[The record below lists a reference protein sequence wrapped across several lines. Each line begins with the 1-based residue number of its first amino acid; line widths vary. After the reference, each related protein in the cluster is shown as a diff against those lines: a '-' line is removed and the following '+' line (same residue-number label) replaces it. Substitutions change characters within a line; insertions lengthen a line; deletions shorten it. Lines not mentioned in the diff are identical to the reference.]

1 MLSDIFIKRPVL
13 ATVLGIVIVLIGGL
27 SVFGLPIQQYP
38 TIAPVQIQVSTVYAG
53 ANAETVAQSV
63 AAPIEAQIN
72 GVPDMLYMT
81 STSSASGQMTIN
93 VYFKESVDPDIA
105 QVLVQNRVNLATPQ
119 LPASVNS
126 FGVTVQQQSSNVLM
140 IIAITADAGRYPLT
154 YVTNFANLQVLNAIQ
169 RINGAGQATMFGDPN
184 QAMRIWLNPN
194 RMASL
199 GISASQVANVIK
211 NQNQLIG
218 AGQLGQPP
226 NDKPVVQTFPMTV
239 QQQFTKPKEYENLI
253 LRANSQDG
261 SAIVRLGDVGRAE
274 MGFEQYLS
282 TNQINGQN
290 TALIVVYQQ
299 PGANGIDVS
308 NQVRKTLLS
317 LKPSFP
323 AGINY
328 TIALDTTDF
337 VRLSIKEVV
346 KTLFEALLLVVV
358 VMYVFLQSVRA
369 SAIATTAILI
379 SITGTFAG
387 MLVLGFSLNLLTLFG
402 LVLAIG
408 LVVDDA
414 IVVIENATRN
424 IEEGGHDPQEAVHKA
439 MAEVTGPVIA
449 TVLVLAAVFVP
460 AAFISGPTGQLYKQF
475 AITIAVS
482 VAISGFVALTVTPA
496 MAALFLKPGKPV
508 QRGPFAWFNAG
519 FKKLEKGYGK
529 TIGLGIRG
537 WLAGLIVFAGM
548 IYVTVDLFRVLPT
561 SFVPNEDQGYVLA
574 IYALPDAA
582 SLDRSQAMAEKID
595 KLFAADPAV
604 LYRISIAGY
613 SLVDSQYRN
622 NYGTMWVQ
630 LKPFE
635 KRPTPELSADA
646 VIKRFMAKT
655 PEIEQAFTLAINPPS
670 IPGLGTQAGFDFWL
684 MSTGDQTP
692 AELQAVTQKF
702 MAEAKKRPE
711 LAGLSTGYRA
721 TGQQLKL
728 NIDRDKALLLGV
740 PLGDLYFTIQSLFG
754 SATASQFTQLNRVWN
769 VVVQADSQY
778 RRTPADLT
786 TAYVTGDKGQQIPLS
801 ALVTMNYEP
810 APTLVSHFNGFQAAQ
825 ITGDAAPGYSS
836 GQSLQAM
843 AEVAKASLPQG
854 YTYGWSGLAYSQEE
868 AGSSSAIVFMFGI
881 ILVFLI
887 LAAQYES
894 WSLPAAVMTTVPFGV
909 LGALIATYGRGLDND
924 VYFQIGLL
932 LMVGLAAKN
941 GILIVEFA
949 VEKLK
954 EGRTVTEAAVEAGEL
969 RLRPIIMT
977 SLAFIFGT
985 IPMAIATGA
994 GANARHS
1001 IGTGI
1006 IGGMIGA
1013 STLALLFVPIF
1024 FYLFKK
1030 GWQKQ
1035 EGGPAATA
1043 EAPAAPAEA
1052 AAPAAPA
1059 ATEATA
1065 TVIATPEEGKPA

>member
-1 MLSDIFIKRPVL
+1 MLSDIFIKRPIL
-13 ATVLGIVIVLIGGL
+13 ATVLGIIIVIIGGV
-27 SVFGLPIQQYP
+27 SIFGLPIQQYP

-72 GVPDMLYMT
+72 GVPDMLYMN
-81 STSSASGQMTIN
+81 STSSASGQLTIN
-93 VYFKESVDPDIA
+93 VYFKETVDPDIA

-119 LPASVNS
+119 LPAAVNTY
-126 FGVTVQQQSSNVLM
+126 GVTVQQQSSSVMML
-140 IIAITADAGRYPLT
+140 IAITADAGRYPLT
-154 YVTNFANLQVLNAIQ
+154 YVTNFANLQVLNSIQ
-169 RINGAGQATMFGDPN
+169 RIYGAGQATMFGDPN

-194 RMASL
+194 KMASL
-199 GISASQVANVIK
+199 GISAPQVAQVIK

-226 NDKPVVQTFPMTV
+226 TNGPVVQTFPMTV
-239 QQQFTKPKEYENLI
+239 QQQFTKPSEYDNLI
-253 LRANSQDG
+253 LRAASQDG
-261 SAIVRLGDVGRAE
+261 SALVRLGDVSRSE
-274 MGFEQYLS
+274 TGFQQYLS
-282 TNQINGQN
+282 YNKINGQN

-299 PGANGIDVS
+299 PGANGIQVS
-308 NQVRKTLLS
+308 NAVRKLL
-317 LKPSFP
+317 LQMKPSFP

-328 TIALDTTDF
+328 TIALDTNDF

-346 KTLFEALLLVVV
+346 KTLFEALLLVIV

-369 SAIATTAILI
+369 SAIATSAILI
-379 SITGTFAG
+379 AITGTFAG

-424 IEEGGHDPQEAVHKA
+424 IEEGGHSPQEAVHKA
-439 MAEVTGPVIA
+439 MEEVTGPVVA

-496 MAALFLKPGKPV
+496 FAALFLKPGKPP

-529 TIGLGIRG
+529 TIGIGIRG
-537 WLAGLIVFAGM
+537 WLAGLLVFGGM
-548 IYVTVDLFRVLPT
+548 IYFTIHLFGILPT

-574 IYALPDAA
+574 AYVLPDAA
-582 SLDRSQAMAEKID
+582 SLDRTQETADKID
-595 KLFAADPAV
+595 KIFADDPAT

-622 NYGTMWVQ
+622 NYGTFWIQ
-630 LKPFE
+630 LKDFD
-635 KRPTPELSADA
+635 KRTTPELSSDA
-646 VIKRFMAKT
+646 VIRRFMAKAK
-655 PEIEQAFTLAINPPS
+655 EFQKAFVLAIAPPS

-684 MSTGDQTP
+684 QSLNDQTP
-692 AELQAVTQKF
+692 AELQAINDKF
-702 MAEAKKRPE
+702 LAAARKRPE
-711 LAGLSTGYRA
+711 LAGVSSSYRA

-728 NIDRDKALLLGV
+728 NINRDKALLLGV

-754 SATASQFTQLNRVWN
+754 SATVSQYTELNRVWN
-769 VVVQADSQY
+769 VIVQADAPY
-778 RRTPADLT
+778 RQTPQDLL
-786 TAYVTGDKGQQIPLS
+786 TAYVSGDKGQQVPLS
-801 ALVTMNYEP
+801 ALVTLQYEP
-810 APTLVSHFNGFQAAQ
+810 APTLVSHFNGFPAAQ
-825 ITGDAAPGYSS
+825 FTGDAAPGYSS
-836 GQSLQAM
+836 GQAAQAM
-843 AEVAKASLPQG
+843 EEVAKQVLPQG
-854 YTYGWSGLAYSQEE
+854 YSYGWSGLYYSQLE

-881 ILVFLI
+881 LLVFLI

-909 LGALIATYGRGLDND
+909 LGALVATYGRGLDND

-949 VEKLK
+949 VAKLK
-954 EGRTVTEAAVEAGEL
+954 EGRSVTEAAIEAGEL

-985 IPMAIATGA
+985 VPMAIATGA

-1024 FYLFKK
+1024 FYLFQK
-1030 GWQKQ
+1030 GWKKR
-1035 EGGPAATA
+1035 EGEIAPPDVTTPDVPPPAA
-1043 EAPAAPAEA
+1043 
-1052 AAPAAPA
+1052 
-1059 ATEATA
+1059 
-1065 TVIATPEEGKPA
+1065 EEGKPA

>member
-1 MLSDIFIKRPVL
+1 MISDIFIKRPVL
-13 ATVLGIVIVLIGGL
+13 ATVLGIVIVIIGGL
-27 SVFGLPIQQYP
+27 SIFGLPIQQYP

-72 GVPDMLYMT
+72 GVPDMLYMN

-93 VYFKESVDPDIA
+93 VYFKETVDPDIA

-119 LPASVNS
+119 LPAAVNTY
-126 FGVTVQQQSSNVLM
+126 GVTVQQQSSSVMML
-140 IIAITADAGRYPLT
+140 IAITADAGRYPLT

-169 RINGAGQATMFGDPN
+169 RIYGAGQATMFGDPN

-194 RMASL
+194 KMASL
-199 GISASQVANVIK
+199 AISAPQVAEVIK

-226 NDKPVVQTFPMTV
+226 TSQPVVQTFPMTV
-239 QQQFTKPKEYENLI
+239 QQQFTKPSEYENLI
-253 LRANSQDG
+253 LRTSSQDG

-274 MGFEQYLS
+274 TGFQQYLS
-282 TNQINGQN
+282 YNKINGQN

-299 PGANGIDVS
+299 PGANGIQVS
-308 NQVRKTLLS
+308 NAVRALLKQM
-317 LKPSFP
+317 KPSFP
-323 AGINY
+323 SGISY
-328 TIALDTTDF
+328 TIALDTNDF

-346 KTLFEALLLVVV
+346 KTLFEALLLVIV
-358 VMYVFLQSVRA
+358 VMYIFLQNVRA
-369 SAIATTAILI
+369 AAIATSAILI
-379 SITGTFAG
+379 AITGTFAG

-439 MAEVTGPVIA
+439 MAEVTGPVVA

-482 VAISGFVALTVTPA
+482 VAISGLVALTVTPA
-496 MAALFLKPGKPV
+496 FAALFLKPGKPP

-529 TIGLGIRG
+529 TIGVGIRG

-548 IYVTVDLFRVLPT
+548 IYFTVDLFRVLPT

-574 IYALPDAA
+574 AYVLPDSA
-582 SLDRSQAMAEKID
+582 SLDRTQETADKID
-595 KLFAADPAV
+595 KIFSEDPAS

-622 NYGTMWVQ
+622 NYGVFWIQ
-630 LKPFE
+630 LKDFDQ
-635 KRPTPELSADA
+635 RTTPELSSDA
-646 VIKRFMAKT
+646 VIRRFMAKAKDFDK
-655 PEIEQAFTLAINPPS
+655 AFVLAIAPPS

-684 MSTGDQTP
+684 QALNDQTP
-692 AELQAVTQKF
+692 AELQAINDKF
-702 MAEAKKRPE
+702 LTEARKRPE
-711 LAGLSTGYRA
+711 LTGVSSSYHA

-728 NIDRDKALLLGV
+728 NINREKALLLGV
-740 PLGDLYFTIQSLFG
+740 PLGDLYFTIQALFG
-754 SATASQFTQLNRVWN
+754 SATVSQYTQLNRVWN
-769 VVVQADSQY
+769 VIVQADSQY
-778 RRTPADLT
+778 RVTPQDLL
-786 TAYVTGDKGQQIPLS
+786 TAYVSGSNGQQVPLS
-801 ALVTMNYEP
+801 ALVTLEYEP
-810 APTLVSHFNGFQAAQ
+810 APTLVSHFNGFPAAQ
-825 ITGDAAPGYSS
+825 FTGDAAPGYSS
-836 GQSLQAM
+836 GQAAQAM
-843 AEVAKASLPQG
+843 IEVAKDVLPQG
-854 YTYGWSGLAYSQEE
+854 YSYGWSGLYYSQLE
-868 AGSSSAIVFMFGI
+868 AGDSSAIVFMFGI
-881 ILVFLI
+881 LLVFLI

-909 LGALIATYGRGLDND
+909 LGALVATYGRGLDND

-949 VEKLK
+949 VAKLS
-954 EGRTVTEAAVEAGEL
+954 EGRTVTEAAIEAGEL

-1030 GWQKQ
+1030 GWKDKERDKSAGIETPTGTPPEQ
-1035 EGGPAATA
+1035 GRPA
-1043 EAPAAPAEA
+1043 
-1052 AAPAAPA
+1052 
-1059 ATEATA
+1059 
-1065 TVIATPEEGKPA
+1065 

>member
-1 MLSDIFIKRPVL
+1 MISDIFIKRPVL
-13 ATVLGIVIVLIGGL
+13 ATVLGIVIVMIG
-27 SVFGLPIQQYP
+27 SISAFFLPIQQYP
-38 TIAPVQIQVSTVYAG
+38 TIAPVQIQVTTVYAG

-119 LPASVNS
+119 LPASVNT

-140 IIAITADAGRYPLT
+140 IIAVTADAGRYPLT

-169 RINGAGQATMFGDPN
+169 RIDGAGQATMFGDPS

-199 GISASQVANVIK
+199 GISAPQVANVIK

-239 QQQFTKPKEYENLI
+239 QQQFTKPSEYENLI

-274 MGFEQYLS
+274 MGFQQYLS

-308 NQVRKTLLS
+308 NQVRQTLLS
-317 LKPSFP
+317 LKPLFP

-424 IEEGGHDPQEAVHKA
+424 IEEGGHGPQEAVQKA
-439 MAEVTGPVIA
+439 MSEVTGPVIA

-519 FKKLEKGYGK
+519 FKKLEKAYGK
-529 TIGLGIRG
+529 TIGVGIRG
-537 WLAGLIVFAGM
+537 WVAGLLAFAGM
-548 IYVTVDLFRVLPT
+548 IYFTVDLFRVLPT

-582 SLDRSQAMAEKID
+582 SLDRSQEMAEQLD
-595 KLFAADPAV
+595 KMFAEDPAV

-635 KRPTPELSADA
+635 QRATPELAADA
-646 VIKRFMAKT
+646 VIKRFMAKAHG
-655 PEIEQAFTLAINPPS
+655 IDKAFTLAINPPS

-692 AELQAVTQKF
+692 AELQATTQKF
-702 MAEAKKRPE
+702 MEEAKKRPE

-728 NIDRDKALLLGV
+728 NINREKALLLGV

-754 SATASQFTQLNRVWN
+754 SATVSQFTQLNRVWN
-769 VVVQADSQY
+769 VIVQADSQY
-778 RRTPADLT
+778 RATPADLT
-786 TAYVTGDKGQQIPLS
+786 TAYVTGDKGQQVPLS

-825 ITGDAAPGYSS
+825 ITGDAASGFSS

-843 AEVAKASLPQG
+843 QEVASTVLPQG
-854 YTYGWSGLAYSQEE
+854 YTYGWSGLAYSQQE

-954 EGRTVTEAAVEAGEL
+954 EGKTVTQAAVEAGEL

-1030 GWQKQ
+1030 GWRK
-1035 EGGPAATA
+1035 PAFVTTVEP
-1043 EAPAAPAEA
+1043 EAPIPTREGDPA
-1052 AAPAAPA
+1052 
-1059 ATEATA
+1059 
-1065 TVIATPEEGKPA
+1065 

>member
-13 ATVLGIVIVLIGGL
+13 ATVLGIIIVMVGGI

-38 TIAPVQIQVSTVYAG
+38 TIAPVQIQVTTVYAG
-53 ANAETVAQSV
+53 ANAETVAASV

-119 LPASVNS
+119 LPASVNTY
-126 FGVTVQQQSSNVLM
+126 GVTVQQQSSNVLM

-169 RINGAGQATMFGDPN
+169 RIDGAGQATMFGDPN

-199 GISASQVANVIK
+199 GISAPQVANVIK

-239 QQQFTKPKEYENLI
+239 QQQFTKPSEYENLI
-253 LRANSQDG
+253 LRANSGDG

-274 MGFEQYLS
+274 MGFQQYLS

-308 NQVRKTLLS
+308 NQVRQTLLN
-317 LKPSFP
+317 LKPLFP

-346 KTLFEALLLVVV
+346 KTLFEALILVII

-369 SAIATTAILI
+369 SAIATTAIII

-424 IEEGGHDPQEAVHKA
+424 IEEGGHDPQAAVHKA

-529 TIGLGIRG
+529 TIALGIRG
-537 WLAGLIVFAGM
+537 WLAGLLVFGGM
-548 IYVTVDLFRVLPT
+548 IYFTVDLFRVLPT
-561 SFVPNEDQGYVLA
+561 SFVPNEDQGYVLT

-582 SLDRSQAMAEKID
+582 SLDRTQDMAQHID
-595 KLFAADPAV
+595 KMFADDPAV

-635 KRPTPELSADA
+635 QRPTPDLSADA
-646 VIKRFMAKT
+646 VIKRFMAKAGS
-655 PEIEQAFTLAINPPS
+655 IDKAFTLAINPPS

-684 MSTGDQTP
+684 MSTGDQTA
-692 AELQAVTQKF
+692 AELQDVTQKF
-702 MAEAKKRPE
+702 MAAAKQRPE

-754 SATASQFTQLNRVWN
+754 SATVSQFTELNRVWN
-769 VVVQADSQY
+769 VIVQADSQY
-778 RRTPADLT
+778 RATPADLT
-786 TAYVTGDKGQQIPLS
+786 TAYVTGDKGQQVPLS
-801 ALVTMNYEP
+801 ALVTLDYEP

-843 AEVAKASLPQG
+843 KDVAADVLPQG

-868 AGSSSAIVFMFGI
+868 AGNSSAIVFMFGI

-1006 IGGMIGA
+1006 IGGMVGA

-1030 GWQKQ
+1030 GWQKREAEILREEQPPPPPAPQ
-1035 EGGPAATA
+1035 EGSPA
-1043 EAPAAPAEA
+1043 
-1052 AAPAAPA
+1052 
-1059 ATEATA
+1059 
-1065 TVIATPEEGKPA
+1065 

>member
-1 MLSDIFIKRPVL
+1 MLSDIFIKRPIL
-13 ATVLGIVIVLIGGL
+13 ATVLGIIIVIIGGV
-27 SVFGLPIQQYP
+27 SIFGLPIQQYP

-72 GVPDMLYMT
+72 GVPDMLYMN
-81 STSSASGQMTIN
+81 STSSASGQLTIN
-93 VYFKESVDPDIA
+93 VYFKETVDPDIA

-119 LPASVNS
+119 LPAAVNTY
-126 FGVTVQQQSSNVLM
+126 GVTVQQQSSSVMML
-140 IIAITADAGRYPLT
+140 IAITADAGRYPLT

-239 QQQFTKPKEYENLI
+239 QQQFTKPGEYENLI

-424 IEEGGHDPQEAVHKA
+424 IEEGGHSPQEAVHKA
-439 MAEVTGPVIA
+439 MEEVTGPVVA

-496 MAALFLKPGKPV
+496 FAALFLKPGKPP

-529 TIGLGIRG
+529 TIGIGIRG
-537 WLAGLIVFAGM
+537 WLAGLLVFGGM
-548 IYVTVDLFRVLPT
+548 IYFTIHLFGILPT

-574 IYALPDAA
+574 AYVLPDAA
-582 SLDRSQAMAEKID
+582 SLDRTQETADKID
-595 KLFAADPAV
+595 KIFADDPAT

-622 NYGTMWVQ
+622 NYGTFWIQ
-630 LKPFE
+630 LKDFD
-635 KRPTPELSADA
+635 KRTTPELSSDA
-646 VIKRFMAKT
+646 VIRRFMAKAK
-655 PEIEQAFTLAINPPS
+655 EFQKAFVLAIAPPS

-684 MSTGDQTP
+684 QSLNDQTP
-692 AELQAVTQKF
+692 AELQAINDKF
-702 MAEAKKRPE
+702 LAAARKRPE
-711 LAGLSTGYRA
+711 LAGVSSSYRA

-728 NIDRDKALLLGV
+728 NINRDKALLLGV

-754 SATASQFTQLNRVWN
+754 SATVSQYTELNRVWN
-769 VVVQADSQY
+769 VIVQADAPY
-778 RRTPADLT
+778 RQTPQDLL
-786 TAYVTGDKGQQIPLS
+786 TAYVSGDKGQQVPLS
-801 ALVTMNYEP
+801 ALVTLQYEP
-810 APTLVSHFNGFQAAQ
+810 APTLVSHFNGFPAAQ
-825 ITGDAAPGYSS
+825 FTGDAAPGYSS
-836 GQSLQAM
+836 GQAAQAM
-843 AEVAKASLPQG
+843 EEVAKQVLPQG
-854 YTYGWSGLAYSQEE
+854 YSYGWSGLYYSQLE

-881 ILVFLI
+881 LLVFLI

-909 LGALIATYGRGLDND
+909 LGALVATYGRGLDND

-949 VEKLK
+949 VAKLK
-954 EGRTVTEAAVEAGEL
+954 EGRSVTEAAIEAGEL

-985 IPMAIATGA
+985 VPMAIATGA

-1024 FYLFKK
+1024 FYLFQK
-1030 GWQKQ
+1030 GWKKR
-1035 EGGPAATA
+1035 EGEIAPPDVTTPDVPPPAA
-1043 EAPAAPAEA
+1043 
-1052 AAPAAPA
+1052 
-1059 ATEATA
+1059 
-1065 TVIATPEEGKPA
+1065 EEGKPA

>member
-1 MLSDIFIKRPVL
+1 MLSDIFIKRPIL
-13 ATVLGIVIVLIGGL
+13 ATVLGIIIVIIGGV
-27 SVFGLPIQQYP
+27 SIFGLPIQQYP

-72 GVPDMLYMT
+72 GVPDMLYMN
-81 STSSASGQMTIN
+81 STSSASGQLTIN
-93 VYFKESVDPDIA
+93 VYFKETVDPDIA

-119 LPASVNS
+119 LPAAVNTY
-126 FGVTVQQQSSNVLM
+126 GVTVQQQSSSVMML
-140 IIAITADAGRYPLT
+140 IAITADAGRYPLT
-154 YVTNFANLQVLNAIQ
+154 YVTNFANLQVLNSIQ
-169 RINGAGQATMFGDPN
+169 RIYGAGQATMFGDPN

-194 RMASL
+194 KMASL
-199 GISASQVANVIK
+199 GISAPQVAQVIK

-226 NDKPVVQTFPMTV
+226 TNGPVVQTFPMTV
-239 QQQFTKPKEYENLI
+239 QQQFTKPSEYDNLI
-253 LRANSQDG
+253 LRAASQDG
-261 SAIVRLGDVGRAE
+261 SALVRLGDVSRSE
-274 MGFEQYLS
+274 TGFQQYLS
-282 TNQINGQN
+282 YNKINGQN

-299 PGANGIDVS
+299 PGANGIQVS
-308 NQVRKTLLS
+308 NAVRKLL
-317 LKPSFP
+317 LQMKPSFP

-328 TIALDTTDF
+328 TIALDTNDF

-346 KTLFEALLLVVV
+346 KTLFEALLLVIV

-369 SAIATTAILI
+369 SAIATSAILI
-379 SITGTFAG
+379 AITGTFAG

-424 IEEGGHDPQEAVHKA
+424 IEEGGHSPQEAVHKA
-439 MAEVTGPVIA
+439 MEEVTGPVVA

-496 MAALFLKPGKPV
+496 FAALFLKPGKPP

-529 TIGLGIRG
+529 TIGIGIRG
-537 WLAGLIVFAGM
+537 WLAGLLVFGGM
-548 IYVTVDLFRVLPT
+548 IYFTIHLFGILPT

-574 IYALPDAA
+574 AYVLPDAA
-582 SLDRSQAMAEKID
+582 SLDRTQETADKID
-595 KLFAADPAV
+595 KIFADDPAT

-622 NYGTMWVQ
+622 NYGTFWIQ
-630 LKPFE
+630 LKDFD
-635 KRPTPELSADA
+635 KRTTPELSSDA
-646 VIKRFMAKT
+646 VIRRFMAKAK
-655 PEIEQAFTLAINPPS
+655 EFQKAFVLAIAPPS

-684 MSTGDQTP
+684 QSLNDQTP
-692 AELQAVTQKF
+692 AELQAINDKF
-702 MAEAKKRPE
+702 LAAARKRPE
-711 LAGLSTGYRA
+711 LAGVSSSYRA

-728 NIDRDKALLLGV
+728 NINRDKALLLGV

-754 SATASQFTQLNRVWN
+754 SATVSQYTELNRVWN
-769 VVVQADSQY
+769 VIVQADAPY
-778 RRTPADLT
+778 RQTPQDLL
-786 TAYVTGDKGQQIPLS
+786 TAYVSGDKGQQVPLS
-801 ALVTMNYEP
+801 ALVTLQYEP
-810 APTLVSHFNGFQAAQ
+810 APTLVSHFNGFPAAQ
-825 ITGDAAPGYSS
+825 FTGDAAPGYSS
-836 GQSLQAM
+836 GQAAQAM
-843 AEVAKASLPQG
+843 EEVAKQVLPQG
-854 YTYGWSGLAYSQEE
+854 YSYGWSGLYYSQLE

-881 ILVFLI
+881 LLVFLI

-909 LGALIATYGRGLDND
+909 LGALVATYGRGLDND

-949 VEKLK
+949 VAKLK
-954 EGRTVTEAAVEAGEL
+954 EGRSVTEAAIEAGEL

-985 IPMAIATGA
+985 VPMAIATGA

-1024 FYLFKK
+1024 FYLFQK
-1030 GWQKQ
+1030 GWKKR
-1035 EGGPAATA
+1035 EGEIVPPDVT
-1043 EAPAAPAEA
+1043 
-1052 AAPAAPA
+1052 
-1059 ATEATA
+1059 
-1065 TVIATPEEGKPA
+1065 TPDVPPPVAEEGKPA

>member
-13 ATVLGIVIVLIGGL
+13 ASVLGIVIVIIGAV
-27 SVFGLPIQQYP
+27 SIFGLPIQQYP

-72 GVPDMLYMT
+72 GVPDMLYMN

-93 VYFKESVDPDIA
+93 VYFKETVDPDIA

-119 LPASVNS
+119 LPAAVNTY
-126 FGVTVQQQSSNVLM
+126 GVTVQQQSSSVMML
-140 IIAITADAGRYPLT
+140 IAITADAGRYPLT

-169 RINGAGQATMFGDPN
+169 RIYGAGQATMFGDPN
-184 QAMRIWLNPN
+184 QAMRIWLNPD

-199 GISASQVANVIK
+199 GISAPQVAEVIK

-226 NDKPVVQTFPMTV
+226 TDGPVVQTFPMTV
-239 QQQFTKPKEYENLI
+239 QQQFTQASEYDSLI

-261 SAIVRLGDVGRAE
+261 SAIVRLGDVGRSE
-274 MGFEQYLS
+274 TGFQQYLS
-282 TNQINGQN
+282 YNKINGQN

-299 PGANGIDVS
+299 PGANGIQVS
-308 NQVRKTLLS
+308 NAVRALLAQM
-317 LKPSFP
+317 KPSFP
-323 AGINY
+323 SGINY
-328 TIALDTTDF
+328 TVALDTNDF

-346 KTLFEALLLVVV
+346 KTLFEALLLVIV

-369 SAIATTAILI
+369 SAIATLAILI

-439 MAEVTGPVIA
+439 MEEVTGPVIA

-496 MAALFLKPGKPV
+496 FAALFLKPGKPP

-529 TIGLGIRG
+529 TIGVGIRG
-537 WLAGLIVFAGM
+537 WLAGLIVFGGM
-548 IYVTVDLFRVLPT
+548 IYFTYDLFRVLPT

-574 IYALPDAA
+574 AYVLPDAA
-582 SLDRSQAMAEKID
+582 SLDRTQDVANKID
-595 KLFAADPAV
+595 KIFSEDPAS

-622 NYGTMWVQ
+622 NYGVFWIQ
-630 LKPFE
+630 LKDFDQ
-635 KRPTPELSADA
+635 RTTPELSSDA
-646 VIKRFMAKT
+646 VIQRFMAKSK
-655 PEIEQAFTLAINPPS
+655 EFEKAFVLAIAPPS

-684 MSTGDQTP
+684 QALNDQSP
-692 AELQAVTQKF
+692 AELQAINDKF
-702 MAEAKKRPE
+702 LAAARKRPE
-711 LAGLSTGYRA
+711 LAGVSSSYRA

-728 NIDRDKALLLGV
+728 DIDRDKALLLGV

-754 SATASQFTQLNRVWN
+754 SATVSQYTQLNRVWN
-769 VVVQADSQY
+769 VIMQADAPF
-778 RRTPADLT
+778 RETPSDLLK
-786 TAYVTGDKGQQIPLS
+786 AYVSGDKGQQVPLS
-801 ALVTMNYEP
+801 ALVSLKYEP
-810 APTLVSHFNGFQAAQ
+810 APTLVSHFNGFPAAQ
-825 ITGDAAPGYSS
+825 FTGDAAPGYSS
-836 GQSLQAM
+836 GQAAQAM
-843 AEVAKASLPQG
+843 IDVAKEVLPQG
-854 YTYGWSGLAYSQEE
+854 YSYGWSGLYYSQLE

-881 ILVFLI
+881 LLVFLI

-909 LGALIATYGRGLDND
+909 LGALVATYGRGLDND

-949 VEKLK
+949 VAKLK
-954 EGRTVTEAAVEAGEL
+954 EGRTVTEAAIEAGEL

-1006 IGGMIGA
+1006 IGGMLGA
-1013 STLALLFVPIF
+1013 STLALMFVPIF

-1030 GWQKQ
+1030 GWQK
-1035 EGGPAATA
+1035 PV
-1043 EAPAAPAEA
+1043 PAAPKADLPPPTKEGE
-1052 AAPAAPA
+1052 PA
-1059 ATEATA
+1059 
-1065 TVIATPEEGKPA
+1065 

>member
-13 ATVLGIVIVLIGGL
+13 ASVLGIVIVIIGAV
-27 SVFGLPIQQYP
+27 SIFGLPIQQYP

-72 GVPDMLYMT
+72 GVPDMLYMN
-81 STSSASGQMTIN
+81 STSSASGQLTIN
-93 VYFKESVDPDIA
+93 VYFKETVDPDIA

-119 LPASVNS
+119 LPAAVNTY
-126 FGVTVQQQSSNVLM
+126 GVTVQQQSSSVMML
-140 IIAITADAGRYPLT
+140 IAITADAGRYPLT

-169 RINGAGQATMFGDPN
+169 RIYGAGQATMFGDPN
-184 QAMRIWLNPN
+184 QAMRIWLNPD

-199 GISASQVANVIK
+199 GISAPQVAEVIK

-226 NDKPVVQTFPMTV
+226 TDKPVVQTFPMTV
-239 QQQFTKPKEYENLI
+239 QQQFTKGSEYENLI
-253 LRANSQDG
+253 LRTNSKDG

-274 MGFEQYLS
+274 TGFQQYLS
-282 TNQINGQN
+282 YNKINGQN

-299 PGANGIDVS
+299 PGANGIQVS
-308 NQVRKTLLS
+308 NAVRALLAEM
-317 LKPSFP
+317 KPSFP
-323 AGINY
+323 SGIDY
-328 TIALDTTDF
+328 TIALDTNDF
-337 VRLSIKEVV
+337 VRLSIKEVIV
-346 KTLFEALLLVVV
+346 TLFEALLLVIV
-358 VMYVFLQSVRA
+358 VMYIFLQSVRA
-369 SAIATTAILI
+369 SAIATLAILI

-424 IEEGGHDPQEAVHKA
+424 IEEGGHSPQEAVHKA
-439 MAEVTGPVIA
+439 MLEVTGPVIA

-496 MAALFLKPGKPV
+496 FAALFLKPGKPP

-529 TIGLGIRG
+529 TIGVGIRG
-537 WLAGLIVFAGM
+537 WLAGLLVFGGM
-548 IYVTVDLFRVLPT
+548 IYFTYDLFRVLPT

-574 IYALPDAA
+574 AYVLPDAA
-582 SLDRSQAMAEKID
+582 SLDRSQDIADKID
-595 KLFAADPAV
+595 KIFSEDPAS

-622 NYGTMWVQ
+622 NYGVFWIQ
-630 LKPFE
+630 LKDFDQ
-635 KRPTPELSADA
+635 RTTPELSADA
-646 VIKRFMAKT
+646 VIQRFMAKAKGF
-655 PEIEQAFTLAINPPS
+655 EKAFVLAIAPPS

-684 MSTGDQTP
+684 QALNDQTP
-692 AELQAVTQKF
+692 AELQAINDKF
-702 MAEAKKRPE
+702 LAAARKRPE
-711 LAGLSTGYRA
+711 LAGVSSSYRA
-721 TGQQLKL
+721 SGQQLKL
-728 NIDRDKALLLGV
+728 NIDREKALLLGV

-754 SATASQFTQLNRVWN
+754 SATVSQYTQLNRVWN
-769 VVVQADSQY
+769 VIMQADSPF
-778 RRTPADLT
+778 RETPADLLK
-786 TAYVTGDKGQQIPLS
+786 AYVSGDKGQQVPLS
-801 ALVTMNYEP
+801 ALVSLEYEP
-810 APTLVSHFNGFQAAQ
+810 APTLVSHFNGFPAAQ
-825 ITGDAAPGYSS
+825 FTGDAAPGYSS
-836 GQSLQAM
+836 GQAAQAM
-843 AEVAKASLPQG
+843 AEIAQEVLPQG
-854 YTYGWSGLAYSQEE
+854 YSYGWSGLYYSQQE

-881 ILVFLI
+881 LLVFLI

-909 LGALIATYGRGLDND
+909 LGALVATYGRGLDND

-949 VEKLK
+949 VAKLK
-954 EGRTVTEAAVEAGEL
+954 EGRTVTEAAIEAGEL

-1006 IGGMIGA
+1006 IGGMLGA
-1013 STLALLFVPIF
+1013 STLALMFVPIF
-1024 FYLFKK
+1024 FYLFQK
-1030 GWQKQ
+1030 GWKKRPPVAPKAELPPPAK
-1035 EGGPAATA
+1035 EGNLA
-1043 EAPAAPAEA
+1043 
-1052 AAPAAPA
+1052 
-1059 ATEATA
+1059 
-1065 TVIATPEEGKPA
+1065 

>member
-1 MLSDIFIKRPVL
+1 MLSDIFIKRPIL
-13 ATVLGIVIVLIGGL
+13 ATVLGIIIVIIGGV
-27 SVFGLPIQQYP
+27 SIFGLPIQQYP

-72 GVPDMLYMT
+72 GVPDMLYMN
-81 STSSASGQMTIN
+81 STSSASGQLTIN
-93 VYFKESVDPDIA
+93 VYFKETVDPDIA

-119 LPASVNS
+119 LPAAVNTY
-126 FGVTVQQQSSNVLM
+126 GVTVQQQSSSVMML
-140 IIAITADAGRYPLT
+140 IAITADAGRYPLT
-154 YVTNFANLQVLNAIQ
+154 YVTNFANLQVLNSIQ
-169 RINGAGQATMFGDPN
+169 RIYGAGQATMFGDPN

-194 RMASL
+194 KMASL
-199 GISASQVANVIK
+199 GISAPQVAQVIK

-226 NDKPVVQTFPMTV
+226 TNGPVVQTFPMTV
-239 QQQFTKPKEYENLI
+239 QQQFTKPSEYDNLI
-253 LRANSQDG
+253 LRAASQDG
-261 SAIVRLGDVGRAE
+261 SALVRLGDVSRSE
-274 MGFEQYLS
+274 TGFQQYLS
-282 TNQINGQN
+282 YNKINGQN

-299 PGANGIDVS
+299 PGANGIQVS
-308 NQVRKTLLS
+308 NAVRKLL
-317 LKPSFP
+317 LQMKPSFP

-328 TIALDTTDF
+328 TIALDTNDF

-346 KTLFEALLLVVV
+346 KTLFEALLLVIV

-369 SAIATTAILI
+369 SAIATSAILI
-379 SITGTFAG
+379 AITGTFAG

-424 IEEGGHDPQEAVHKA
+424 IEEGGHSPQEAVHKA
-439 MAEVTGPVIA
+439 MEEVTGPVVA

-496 MAALFLKPGKPV
+496 FAALFLKPGKPP

-529 TIGLGIRG
+529 TIGIGIRG
-537 WLAGLIVFAGM
+537 WLAGLLVFGGM
-548 IYVTVDLFRVLPT
+548 IYFTIHLFGILPT

-574 IYALPDAA
+574 AYVLPDAA
-582 SLDRSQAMAEKID
+582 SLDRTQETADKID
-595 KLFAADPAV
+595 KIFADDPAT

-622 NYGTMWVQ
+622 NYGTFWIQ
-630 LKPFE
+630 LKDFD
-635 KRPTPELSADA
+635 KRTTPELSSDA
-646 VIKRFMAKT
+646 VIRRFMAKAK
-655 PEIEQAFTLAINPPS
+655 EFQKAFVLAIAPPS

-684 MSTGDQTP
+684 QSLNDQTP
-692 AELQAVTQKF
+692 AELQAINDKF
-702 MAEAKKRPE
+702 LAAARKRPE
-711 LAGLSTGYRA
+711 LAGVSSSYRA

-728 NIDRDKALLLGV
+728 NINRDKALLLGV

-754 SATASQFTQLNRVWN
+754 SATVSQYTELNRVWN
-769 VVVQADSQY
+769 VIVQADAPY
-778 RRTPADLT
+778 RQTPQDLL
-786 TAYVTGDKGQQIPLS
+786 TAYVSGDKGQQVPLS
-801 ALVTMNYEP
+801 ALVTLQYEP
-810 APTLVSHFNGFQAAQ
+810 APTLVSHFNGFPAAQ
-825 ITGDAAPGYSS
+825 FTGDAAPGYSS
-836 GQSLQAM
+836 GQAAQAM
-843 AEVAKASLPQG
+843 EEVAKQVLPQG
-854 YTYGWSGLAYSQEE
+854 YSYGWSGLYYSQLE

-881 ILVFLI
+881 LLVFLI

-909 LGALIATYGRGLDND
+909 LGALVATYGRGLDND

-1024 FYLFKK
+1024 FYLFQK
-1030 GWQKQ
+1030 GWKKR
-1035 EGGPAATA
+1035 EGEIAPPDVTTPDVPPPAA
-1043 EAPAAPAEA
+1043 
-1052 AAPAAPA
+1052 
-1059 ATEATA
+1059 
-1065 TVIATPEEGKPA
+1065 EEGKPA

>member
-1 MLSDIFIKRPVL
+1 MLSDIFIKRPIL
-13 ATVLGIVIVLIGGL
+13 ATVLGIIIVIIGGV
-27 SVFGLPIQQYP
+27 SIFGLPIQQYP

-72 GVPDMLYMT
+72 GVPDMLYMN
-81 STSSASGQMTIN
+81 STSSASGQLTIN
-93 VYFKESVDPDIA
+93 VYFKETVDPDIA

-119 LPASVNS
+119 LPAAVNTY
-126 FGVTVQQQSSNVLM
+126 GVTVQQQSSSVMML
-140 IIAITADAGRYPLT
+140 IAITADAGRYPLT
-154 YVTNFANLQVLNAIQ
+154 YVTNFANLQVLNSIQ
-169 RINGAGQATMFGDPN
+169 RIYGAGQATMFGDPN

-194 RMASL
+194 KMASL
-199 GISASQVANVIK
+199 GISAPQVAQVIK

-226 NDKPVVQTFPMTV
+226 TNGPVVQTFPMTV
-239 QQQFTKPKEYENLI
+239 QQQFTKPSEYDNLI
-253 LRANSQDG
+253 LRASSQDG
-261 SAIVRLGDVGRAE
+261 SALVRLGDVGRSE
-274 MGFEQYLS
+274 TGFQQYLS
-282 TNQINGQN
+282 YNKINGDN

-299 PGANGIDVS
+299 PGANGIQVS
-308 NQVRKTLLS
+308 NAVRKLL
-317 LKPSFP
+317 LQMKPSFP

-328 TIALDTTDF
+328 TIALDTNDF

-346 KTLFEALLLVVV
+346 KTLFEALLLVIV

-369 SAIATTAILI
+369 SAIATSAILI
-379 SITGTFAG
+379 AITGTFAG

-424 IEEGGHDPQEAVHKA
+424 IEEGGHSPQEAVHKA
-439 MAEVTGPVIA
+439 MEEVTGPVVA

-496 MAALFLKPGKPV
+496 FAALFLKPGKPP

-529 TIGLGIRG
+529 TIGIGIRG
-537 WLAGLIVFAGM
+537 WLAGLLVFGGM
-548 IYVTVDLFRVLPT
+548 IYFTIHLFGILPT

-574 IYALPDAA
+574 AYVLPDAA
-582 SLDRSQAMAEKID
+582 SLDRTQETADKID
-595 KLFAADPAV
+595 KIFADDPAT

-622 NYGTMWVQ
+622 NYGTFWIQ
-630 LKPFE
+630 LKDFD
-635 KRPTPELSADA
+635 KRTTPELSSDA
-646 VIKRFMAKT
+646 VIRRFMAKAK
-655 PEIEQAFTLAINPPS
+655 EFQKAFVLAIAPPS

-684 MSTGDQTP
+684 QSLNDQTP
-692 AELQAVTQKF
+692 AELQAINDKF
-702 MAEAKKRPE
+702 LAAARKRPE
-711 LAGLSTGYRA
+711 LAGVSSSYRA

-728 NIDRDKALLLGV
+728 NINRDKALLLGV

-754 SATASQFTQLNRVWN
+754 SATVSQYTELNRVWN
-769 VVVQADSQY
+769 VIVQADAPY
-778 RRTPADLT
+778 RQTPQDLL
-786 TAYVTGDKGQQIPLS
+786 TAYVSGDKGQQVPLS
-801 ALVTMNYEP
+801 ALVTLQYEP
-810 APTLVSHFNGFQAAQ
+810 APTLVSHFNGFPAAQ
-825 ITGDAAPGYSS
+825 FTGDAAPGYSS
-836 GQSLQAM
+836 GQAAQAM
-843 AEVAKASLPQG
+843 EEVAKQVLPQG
-854 YTYGWSGLAYSQEE
+854 YSYGWSGLYYSQLE

-881 ILVFLI
+881 LLVFLI

-909 LGALIATYGRGLDND
+909 LGALVATYGRGLDND

-949 VEKLK
+949 VAKLK
-954 EGRTVTEAAVEAGEL
+954 EGRSVTEAAIEAGEL

-985 IPMAIATGA
+985 VPMAIATGA

-1024 FYLFKK
+1024 FYLFQK
-1030 GWQKQ
+1030 GWKKR
-1035 EGGPAATA
+1035 EGEIAPPDVTTPDVPPPAA
-1043 EAPAAPAEA
+1043 
-1052 AAPAAPA
+1052 
-1059 ATEATA
+1059 
-1065 TVIATPEEGKPA
+1065 EEGKPA

>member
-1 MLSDIFIKRPVL
+1 MLSDVFIKRPIL
-13 ATVLGIVIVLIGGL
+13 ATVLGIVIVIIGAV
-27 SVFGLPIQQYP
+27 SIFGLPIQQYP

-72 GVPDMLYMT
+72 GVPDMLYMN
-81 STSSASGQMTIN
+81 STSSASGQLTIN
-93 VYFKESVDPDIA
+93 VYFKETVDPDIA

-119 LPASVNS
+119 LPAAVNTY
-126 FGVTVQQQSSNVLM
+126 GVTVQQQSSSVMML
-140 IIAITADAGRYPLT
+140 IAITADAGRYPLT

-169 RINGAGQATMFGDPN
+169 RIYGAGQATMFGDPN

-194 RMASL
+194 KMASL
-199 GISASQVANVIK
+199 GISAPQVAEVIK

-226 NDKPVVQTFPMTV
+226 TPGPVVQTFPMTV
-239 QQQFTKPKEYENLI
+239 QQQFTKPSEYDNLI
-253 LRANSQDG
+253 LRASSQDG
-261 SAIVRLGDVGRAE
+261 SALVRLGDVGRSE
-274 MGFEQYLS
+274 TGFQQYLS
-282 TNQINGQN
+282 YNKINGQN

-299 PGANGIDVS
+299 PGANGIQVS
-308 NQVRKTLLS
+308 NAVRKLL
-317 LKPSFP
+317 LQMKPSFP
-323 AGINY
+323 SGINY
-328 TIALDTTDF
+328 TIALDTNDF

-346 KTLFEALLLVVV
+346 KTLFEALLLVIV
-358 VMYVFLQSVRA
+358 VMYVFLQNVRA
-369 SAIATTAILI
+369 AAIATSAILI
-379 SITGTFAG
+379 AITGTFAG

-424 IEEGGHDPQEAVHKA
+424 IEEGGHSPQEAVHKA
-439 MAEVTGPVIA
+439 MEEVTGPVVA

-496 MAALFLKPGKPV
+496 FAALFLKPGKPP

-529 TIGLGIRG
+529 TIGVGIRG
-537 WLAGLIVFAGM
+537 WLAGLLVFGGM
-548 IYVTVDLFRVLPT
+548 IYFTVDLFRILPT

-574 IYALPDAA
+574 AYVLPDAA
-582 SLDRSQAMAEKID
+582 SLDRTQGVADKID
-595 KLFAADPAV
+595 KIFADDPAT

-622 NYGTMWVQ
+622 NYGTFWIQ
-630 LKPFE
+630 LKDFD
-635 KRPTPELSADA
+635 KRTTPELSSDA
-646 VIKRFMAKT
+646 VIRRFMAKSK
-655 PEIEQAFTLAINPPS
+655 EFEKAFVLAIAPPS

-684 MSTGDQTP
+684 QALNDQTP
-692 AELQAVTQKF
+692 AELQAINDKF
-702 MAEAKKRPE
+702 LAAARKRPE
-711 LAGLSTGYRA
+711 LSGVSSSYRA

-728 NIDRDKALLLGV
+728 NINREKALLLGV

-754 SATASQFTQLNRVWN
+754 SATVSQYTELNRVWN
-769 VVVQADSQY
+769 VIVQADAPY
-778 RRTPADLT
+778 RETPQDLL
-786 TAYVTGDKGQQIPLS
+786 TAYVSGAKGQQVPLS
-801 ALVTMNYEP
+801 ALVSLEYEP
-810 APTLVSHFNGFQAAQ
+810 APTLVSHFNGFPAAQ
-825 ITGDAAPGYSS
+825 FTGDAAPGYSS
-836 GQSLQAM
+836 GQAAQAM
-843 AEVAKASLPQG
+843 IDVAKDVLPQG
-854 YTYGWSGLAYSQEE
+854 YSYGWSGLYYSQLE

-881 ILVFLI
+881 LLVFLI

-909 LGALIATYGRGLDND
+909 LGALVATYGRGLDND

-949 VEKLK
+949 VAKLK
-954 EGRTVTEAAVEAGEL
+954 EGRTVTEAAIEAGEL

-985 IPMAIATGA
+985 VPMAIATGA

-1024 FYLFKK
+1024 FYLFQK
-1030 GWQKQ
+1030 GWQKPK
-1035 EGGPAATA
+1035 GG
-1043 EAPAAPAEA
+1043 EAPKTEPVVPA
-1052 AAPAAPA
+1052 
-1059 ATEATA
+1059 
-1065 TVIATPEEGKPA
+1065 EEGKPA

>member
-1 MLSDIFIKRPVL
+1 MLSDIFIKRPIL
-13 ATVLGIVIVLIGGL
+13 ATVLGIIIVIIGGV
-27 SVFGLPIQQYP
+27 SIFGLPIQQYP

-72 GVPDMLYMT
+72 GVPDMLYMN
-81 STSSASGQMTIN
+81 STSSASGQLTIN
-93 VYFKESVDPDIA
+93 VYFKETVDPDIA

-119 LPASVNS
+119 LPAAVNTY
-126 FGVTVQQQSSNVLM
+126 GVTVQQQSSSVMML
-140 IIAITADAGRYPLT
+140 IAITADAGRYPLT
-154 YVTNFANLQVLNAIQ
+154 YVTNFANLQVLNSIQ
-169 RINGAGQATMFGDPN
+169 RIYGAGQATMFGDPN

-194 RMASL
+194 KMASL
-199 GISASQVANVIK
+199 GISAPQVAQVIK

-226 NDKPVVQTFPMTV
+226 TNGPVVQTFPMTV
-239 QQQFTKPKEYENLI
+239 QQQFTKPSEYDNLI
-253 LRANSQDG
+253 LRAASQDG
-261 SAIVRLGDVGRAE
+261 SALVRLGDVSRSE
-274 MGFEQYLS
+274 TGFQQYLS
-282 TNQINGQN
+282 YNKINGQN

-299 PGANGIDVS
+299 PGANGIQVS
-308 NQVRKTLLS
+308 NAVRKLL
-317 LKPSFP
+317 LQMKPSFP

-328 TIALDTTDF
+328 TIALDTNDF

-346 KTLFEALLLVVV
+346 KTLFEALLLVIV

-369 SAIATTAILI
+369 SAIATSAILI
-379 SITGTFAG
+379 AITGTFAG

-424 IEEGGHDPQEAVHKA
+424 IEEGGHSPQEAVHKA
-439 MAEVTGPVIA
+439 MEEVTGPVVA

-496 MAALFLKPGKPV
+496 FAALFLKPGKPP

-529 TIGLGIRG
+529 TIGIGIRG
-537 WLAGLIVFAGM
+537 WLAGLLVFGGM
-548 IYVTVDLFRVLPT
+548 IYFTIHLFGILPT

-574 IYALPDAA
+574 AYVLPDAA
-582 SLDRSQAMAEKID
+582 SLDRTQETADKID
-595 KLFAADPAV
+595 KIFADDPAT

-622 NYGTMWVQ
+622 NYGTFWIQ
-630 LKPFE
+630 LKDFD
-635 KRPTPELSADA
+635 KRTTPELSSDA
-646 VIKRFMAKT
+646 VIRRFMAKAK
-655 PEIEQAFTLAINPPS
+655 EFQKAFVLAIAPPS

-684 MSTGDQTP
+684 QSLNDQTP
-692 AELQAVTQKF
+692 AELQAINDKF
-702 MAEAKKRPE
+702 LAAARKRPE
-711 LAGLSTGYRA
+711 LAGVSSSYRA

-728 NIDRDKALLLGV
+728 NINRDKALLLGV

-754 SATASQFTQLNRVWN
+754 SATVSQYTELNRVWN
-769 VVVQADSQY
+769 VIVQADAPY
-778 RRTPADLT
+778 RQTPQDLL
-786 TAYVTGDKGQQIPLS
+786 TAYVSGDKGQQVPLS
-801 ALVTMNYEP
+801 ALVTLQYEP
-810 APTLVSHFNGFQAAQ
+810 APTLVSHFNGFPAAQ
-825 ITGDAAPGYSS
+825 FTGDAAPGYSS
-836 GQSLQAM
+836 GQAAQAM
-843 AEVAKASLPQG
+843 VDVAKQVLPQG
-854 YTYGWSGLAYSQEE
+854 YSYGWSGLYYSQLE

-881 ILVFLI
+881 LLVFLI

-909 LGALIATYGRGLDND
+909 LGALVATYGRGLDND

-949 VEKLK
+949 VAKLK
-954 EGRTVTEAAVEAGEL
+954 EGRSVTEAAIEAGEL

-985 IPMAIATGA
+985 VPMAIATGA

-1024 FYLFKK
+1024 FYLFQK
-1030 GWQKQ
+1030 GWKKR
-1035 EGGPAATA
+1035 EGEIVPPDVT
-1043 EAPAAPAEA
+1043 
-1052 AAPAAPA
+1052 
-1059 ATEATA
+1059 
-1065 TVIATPEEGKPA
+1065 TPDVPPPVAEEGKPA

>member
-1 MLSDIFIKRPVL
+1 MLSDIFIKRPIL
-13 ATVLGIVIVLIGGL
+13 ATVLGIIIVIIGGV
-27 SVFGLPIQQYP
+27 SIFGLPIQQYP

-72 GVPDMLYMT
+72 GVPDMLYMN
-81 STSSASGQMTIN
+81 STSSASGQLTIN
-93 VYFKESVDPDIA
+93 VYFKETVDPDIA

-119 LPASVNS
+119 LPAAVNTY
-126 FGVTVQQQSSNVLM
+126 GVTVQQQSSSVMML
-140 IIAITADAGRYPLT
+140 IAITADAGRYPLT
-154 YVTNFANLQVLNAIQ
+154 YVTNFANLQVLNSIQ
-169 RINGAGQATMFGDPN
+169 RIYGAGQATMFGDPN

-194 RMASL
+194 KMASL
-199 GISASQVANVIK
+199 GISAPQVAQVIK

-226 NDKPVVQTFPMTV
+226 TNGPVVQTFPMTV
-239 QQQFTKPKEYENLI
+239 QQQFTKPSEYDNLI
-253 LRANSQDG
+253 LRASSQDG
-261 SAIVRLGDVGRAE
+261 SALVRLGDVGRSE
-274 MGFEQYLS
+274 TGFQQYLS
-282 TNQINGQN
+282 YNKINGDN

-299 PGANGIDVS
+299 PGANGIQVS
-308 NQVRKTLLS
+308 NAVRKLL
-317 LKPSFP
+317 LQMKPSFP

-328 TIALDTTDF
+328 TIALDTNDF

-424 IEEGGHDPQEAVHKA
+424 IEEGGHSPQEAVHKA
-439 MAEVTGPVIA
+439 MEEVTGPVVA

-496 MAALFLKPGKPV
+496 FAALFLKPGKPP

-529 TIGLGIRG
+529 TIGIGIRG
-537 WLAGLIVFAGM
+537 WLAGLLVFGGM
-548 IYVTVDLFRVLPT
+548 IYFTIHLFGILPT

-574 IYALPDAA
+574 AYVLPDAA
-582 SLDRSQAMAEKID
+582 SLDRTQETADKID
-595 KLFAADPAV
+595 KIFADDPAT

-622 NYGTMWVQ
+622 NYGTFWIQ
-630 LKPFE
+630 LKDFD
-635 KRPTPELSADA
+635 KRTTPELSSDA
-646 VIKRFMAKT
+646 VIRRFMAKAK
-655 PEIEQAFTLAINPPS
+655 EFQKAFVLAIAPPS

-684 MSTGDQTP
+684 QSLNDQTP
-692 AELQAVTQKF
+692 AELQAINDKF
-702 MAEAKKRPE
+702 LAAARKRPE
-711 LAGLSTGYRA
+711 LAGVSSSYRA

-728 NIDRDKALLLGV
+728 NINRDKALLLGV

-754 SATASQFTQLNRVWN
+754 SATVSQYTELNRVWN
-769 VVVQADSQY
+769 VIVQADAPY
-778 RRTPADLT
+778 RQTPQDLL
-786 TAYVTGDKGQQIPLS
+786 TAYVSGDKGQQVPLS
-801 ALVTMNYEP
+801 ALVTLQYEP
-810 APTLVSHFNGFQAAQ
+810 APTLVSHFNGFPAAQ
-825 ITGDAAPGYSS
+825 FTGDAAPGYSS
-836 GQSLQAM
+836 GQAAQAM
-843 AEVAKASLPQG
+843 EEVAKQVLPQG
-854 YTYGWSGLAYSQEE
+854 YSYGWSGLYYSQLE

-881 ILVFLI
+881 LLVFLI

-909 LGALIATYGRGLDND
+909 LGALVATYGRGLDND

-1024 FYLFKK
+1024 FYLFQK
-1030 GWQKQ
+1030 GWKKR
-1035 EGGPAATA
+1035 EGEIAPPDVTTPDVPPPAA
-1043 EAPAAPAEA
+1043 
-1052 AAPAAPA
+1052 
-1059 ATEATA
+1059 
-1065 TVIATPEEGKPA
+1065 EEGKPA